1 MLQNY
6 MVSNELKTIK
16 FIHIHSPTHFV
27 IIVQNLYETDINVL
41 FFCTAPLSLADQPE
55 AELFPMDIDHA

>member
-1 MLQNY
+1 MQ
-6 MVSNELKTIK
+6 SSSDSHKTHKYHAYIY
-16 FIHIHSPTHFV
+16 ST
-27 IIVQNLYETDINVL
+27 TVL